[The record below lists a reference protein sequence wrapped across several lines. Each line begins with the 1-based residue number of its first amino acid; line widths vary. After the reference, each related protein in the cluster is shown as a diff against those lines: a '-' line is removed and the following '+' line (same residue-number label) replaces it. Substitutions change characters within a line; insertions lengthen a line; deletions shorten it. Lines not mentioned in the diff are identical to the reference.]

1 MFVLQKGLPSGRLW
15 KEENIATKKF
25 IIPPWNPSGCHW
37 TLVGVNLHERK
48 IVYVDPM
55 KDVDVN
61 NSTLVQLL
69 ATVMRHV
76 LRIKFGMSDFT
87 IISPPHTLQADSS
100 SCGVLVCWFALQFVQ
115 EKSLTDSCN
124 TNAMRVA
131 IYNQIRG
138 ICLRRYIYILVNCS
152 LRRWDSLLHLHLT
165 VQ

>member
-1 MFVLQKGLPSGRLW
+1 MLYAACTSMFVLQKGLPSGRLW

-69 ATVMRHV
+69 HTVMRHV
-76 LRIKFGMSDFT
+76 LRIKIGMSGFT

-152 LRRWDSLLHLHLT
+152 LRR
-165 VQ
+165 